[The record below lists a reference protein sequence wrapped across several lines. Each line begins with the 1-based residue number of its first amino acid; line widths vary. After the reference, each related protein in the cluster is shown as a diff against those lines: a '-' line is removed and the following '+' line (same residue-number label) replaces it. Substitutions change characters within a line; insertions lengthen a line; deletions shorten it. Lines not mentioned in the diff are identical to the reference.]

1 MKCHKDSICQGQL
14 AHSCCHF
21 NKKHQEKGRG
31 RESHAKLYVWMRLTG
46 AIGQSPT
53 FCFTEAL
60 QTLLHNPKVTALLC
74 TNSCFPWLPLL
85 SGAALSRSHSNR
97 QPTSS
102 PWDKAAPLGM
112 WGQPGPTMIEM
123 SDAVAQKSAE
133 LLLVSGLME
142 AEVAMS
148 EERLPQVHWELLG
161 QDHKRLSILLFT
173 GC

>member
-1 MKCHKDSICQGQL
+1 
-14 AHSCCHF
+14 
-21 NKKHQEKGRG
+21 
-31 RESHAKLYVWMRLTG
+31 
-46 AIGQSPT
+46 
-53 FCFTEAL
+53 
-60 QTLLHNPKVTALLC
+60 
-74 TNSCFPWLPLL
+74 
-85 SGAALSRSHSNR
+85 
-97 QPTSS
+97 
-102 PWDKAAPLGM
+102 
-112 WGQPGPTMIEM
+112 MIEM